1 MLFLVLTLLSP
12 PGNTLKLRGL
22 QETTSIRKR
31 EEQVRQ
37 GENLN

>member
-1 MLFLVLTLLSP
+1 MPFLVLTLLSP
-12 PGNTLKLRGL
+12 PGNALNLRGL
-22 QETTSIRKR
+22 QETTSIREG